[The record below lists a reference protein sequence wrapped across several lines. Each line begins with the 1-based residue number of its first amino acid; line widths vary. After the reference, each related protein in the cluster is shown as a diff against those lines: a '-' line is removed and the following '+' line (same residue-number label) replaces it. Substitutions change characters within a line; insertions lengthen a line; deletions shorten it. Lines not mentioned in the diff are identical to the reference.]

1 MRRYRFLVDRDVE
14 KAAPHLPRKS
24 TLTFKKLGLRDNAPD
39 DVVGKTAY
47 ERECVILTANEQ
59 DFLAAIKEFQR
70 HTAKRTCRELR
81 GLVVLPSGYESQ
93 RRILIEAAEQLRF
106 GGKPIT
112 WADVAEQNYFV
123 KLKKRGA
130 PEVRRLPRCP
140 YCERVEV

>member
-14 KAAPHLPRKS
+14 KAVPHLPRKS
-24 TLTFKKLGLRDNAPD
+24 ALTFKKLGLQDNASD
-39 DVVGKTAY
+39 ALVVQTAY
-47 ERECVILTANEQ
+47 ERECIILTANEQ

-93 RRILIEAAEQLRF
+93 RRILIEAAGRLRF

-123 KLKKRGA
+123 KLKRGGA
-130 PEVRRLPRCP
+130 PEVRRLPRCF
-140 YCERVEV
+140 YCARAEV